1 MNILYLTYNSVM
13 TLGILRSQVETLLKL
28 LSAKYPDELKFT
40 LITVERWKDYRNKE
54 LKTAF
59 RQEIKKAGIRVIIV
73 PKLLP
78 EFLRIE
84 TAKRTF
90 FQRFWSTLA
99 FLVDLKLLFY
109 VSGYTCIRY
118 RIQIIHARSY
128 VPGFIGLSYK
138 WILRKK
144 VIFDPRGLIPEELL
158 LAQGWLETSWK
169 YRVWKRIEKWLLKG
183 ADKVYVLSEPF
194 AKHYQ
199 KIVPELKPL
208 ITPCC
213 VDTTQFIYD
222 AKKRAELRKKFGIE
236 DKLVVVFTVGCF
248 VPYQLLDGGIKL
260 FQQIQKL
267 EPKSILLLLTPD
279 KDQIQQYLTRNPR
292 ISHLASRIS
301 IFSPNFTEM
310 PDYLLMSDIGLLVR
324 VPSVISEVA
333 SPVKFAEYLAC
344 GVPVIAYPNIG
355 DTQKIIDQEQVG
367 VVINPSNEV
376 YTEQQIQKLLSEL
389 SDRETLALHCRT
401 TAINQLSWEKY
412 LDLYYTTYQSLL
424 KPQINTD

>member
-1 MNILYLTYNSVM
+1 M
-13 TLGILRSQVETLLKL
+13 TLGILRSQVETLLKQ
-28 LSAKYPDELKFT
+28 LSAKYPHELKFT
-40 LITVERWKDYRNKE
+40 LITVERWKDYRNQA
-54 LKTAF
+54 LKTSF
-59 RQEIKKAGIRVIIV
+59 RQEFEKAGIRVIIV

-78 EFLRIE
+78 EFLRVE

-99 FLVDLKLLFY
+99 FLVDLNLLFL
-109 VSGYTCIRY
+109 VTGYTCIRY

-128 VPGFIGLSYK
+128 VPGLIGLIYK

-158 LAQGWLETSWK
+158 LAQEWLETSWK
-169 YRVWKRIEKWLLKG
+169 YRVWKRIEHWLLKG
-183 ADKVYVLSEPF
+183 ADTVYVLSEPF

-222 AKKRAELRKKFGIE
+222 AKKRAELRKKFGVD

-267 EPKSILLLLTPD
+267 QPNAVLLILTPD
-279 KDQIQQYLTRNPR
+279 KEQIQQYLESLGLRTLDLGLYIYNPQ
-292 ISHLASRIS
+292 
-301 IFSPNFTEM
+301 FTEM

-344 GVPVIAYPNIG
+344 GVPVIAYPHIG
-355 DTQKIIDQEQVG
+355 DTQKIIE
-367 VVINPSNEV
+367 
-376 YTEQQIQKLLSEL
+376 
-389 SDRETLALHCRT
+389 
-401 TAINQLSWEKY
+401 
-412 LDLYYTTYQSLL
+412 
-424 KPQINTD
+424 